1 MFSSIR
7 SRLWLTY
14 AITIISAILV
24 IAVIFFIY
32 LVSNP
37 LIYRQTR
44 LRLAVVETELIARQS
59 IWSNLPMA
67 QQQAELAIQD
77 KQLDARLLVLDSNR
91 EILIDSRA
99 GTEPTLETRS
109 LLRLIRLNPTVIN
122 DSQGQPWLFVSRAL
136 NNGKTLIAAVPRPKI
151 SLVNIVTDELVPPLF
166 WGGALALILALFIAF
181 WMARWVADPL
191 QGLVNATKN
200 FSGSQSSPVEVK
212 GPKEVQELVGAYNQM
227 TARVE
232 SSQKA
237 QRNFVANVSHEL
249 KTPLTS
255 VQGFAQALLDGTAA
269 TPAEQK
275 QSIQIIYN
283 EAERMHRLVLDLL
296 DLARLDAGIAD
307 FKRVPVDLS
316 MLLKTI
322 GERFTPQ
329 ANRSGVTIQILTNSL
344 PLITGDGDR
353 LAQVFS
359 NLVDNALKFTPA
371 NGRITINSSTTGNFL
386 NISVIDTGIG
396 IPTEALP
403 HIFDRFYQLDSS
415 RQGGEKHGAGLGL
428 AIVREIIQNH
438 NGQINVKSQMGQ
450 GSEFTV
456 SLPMTIP
463 PTTSLTRKNAKS
475 GGQSLNQ

>member
-44 LRLAVVETELIARQS
+44 LRLAVVETELVARQAA
-59 IWSNLPMA
+59 WANLPTA
-67 QQQAELAIQD
+67 QLQSELAIQD
-77 KQLDARLLVLDSNR
+77 KELEVRLLVLNPNR
-91 EILIDSRA
+91 EILADSRA
-99 GTEPTLETRS
+99 GDEPTLETKT

-122 DSQGQPWLFVSRAL
+122 DSQGQPWLFVSRGL
-136 NNGKTLIAAVPRPKI
+136 KNGNFLIAAVPRPKV

-166 WGGALALILALFIAF
+166 WGGTLALILALFIAF

-200 FSGSQSSPVEVK
+200 FSGSQANPVELR

-227 TARVE
+227 TTRVE
-232 SSQKA
+232 QSQKA

-255 VQGFAQALLDGTAA
+255 IQGFAQALLDGTAA
-269 TPAEQK
+269 TPDEQK
-275 QSIQIIYN
+275 QSIQIIFN
-283 EAERMHRLVLDLL
+283 EAGRMHRLVVDLL

-307 FKRVPVDLS
+307 FKLAPVDLAI
-316 MLLKTI
+316 LLKTI
-322 GERFTPQ
+322 AERFAPQ
-329 ANRSGVTIQILTNSL
+329 ASRSQISLQILANSL
-344 PLITGDGDR
+344 PPVTGDGDR

-359 NLVDNALKFTPA
+359 NLVDNAIKFTPPGGKIA
-371 NGRITINSSTTGNFL
+371 INSSTAGNYI
-386 NISVIDTGIG
+386 NISVADTGIG
-396 IPTEALP
+396 IPAEALP
-403 HIFDRFYQLDSS
+403 HIFDRFYQIDSA

-428 AIVREIIQNH
+428 AIVREIVQNH
-438 NGQINVKSQMGQ
+438 SGTIQVKSQPGQ
-450 GSEFTV
+450 GSEFIV
-456 SLPMTIP
+456 ILPLTA
-463 PTTSLTRKNAKS
+463 TSQTSITQKNTKP
-475 GGQSLNQ
+475 NK